1 MTWEQLGLVCQS
13 YVGGL
18 LIWMGL
24 ALVALFVAT
33 TTVVPTAGARRQV
46 SKWASRMF
54 LLAWAWPAVLL
65 VGLLAGVGR
74 ASQYLVDTANFEELW
89 KGKK

>member
-1 MTWEQLGLVCQS
+1 MTWEQLGLVCQF

-24 ALVALFVAT
+24 ALVVLFVAT
-33 TTVVPTAGARRQV
+33 TTVVPTVCARRQV